1 MAQRTIRPALMATA
15 AAGLLALGSPLAHS
29 AGGGGGGGGGVG
41 LPFSVGSETTK
52 AAGWVPFPGATQ
64 RNTAAAEVQ
73 RCQEQARGAGDQNAC
88 SPDKSDKKA
97 DNRK

>member
-15 AAGLLALGSPLAHS
+15 AAALLALGSPLAHS
-29 AGGGGGGGGGVG
+29 AGGGGGGGVG
-41 LPFSVGSETTK
+41 LPFSVGNEGTR
-52 AAGWVPFPGATQ
+52 AAGWVPFPAATQ
-64 RNTAAAEVQ
+64 RNTGEAQLQ
-73 RCQEQARGAGDQNAC
+73 RCQEQARGGARDESAC